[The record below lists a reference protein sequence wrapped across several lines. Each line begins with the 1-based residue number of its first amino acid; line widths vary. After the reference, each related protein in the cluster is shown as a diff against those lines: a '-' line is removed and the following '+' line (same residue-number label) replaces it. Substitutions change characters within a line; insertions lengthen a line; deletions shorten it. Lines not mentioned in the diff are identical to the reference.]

1 MNLLP
6 DSQQQ
11 QIVDTLIDVLGREAP
26 VDRFRE
32 HGEVGNLDY
41 RLWPTL
47 GELGFLGL
55 SLGEDFGGVGL
66 SAAEEVLV
74 FKEFGSHLL
83 SVGVFGLTLGARI
96 AALAGNE
103 ALCKGILSGSTKI
116 GVANKFDETVQLS
129 SAACA
134 GSFHLFEADESE
146 FVLLLSEHGAA
157 LVASDHFVDRTPV
170 KPMDAIL
177 SLARSELPATQPDY
191 WIAAS
196 DDALHT
202 RALLLAAAYATGVAV
217 TTQKMAVEYAKIRE
231 QFGKP
236 IGSFQAVKHLC
247 AEMAIRSEAAQSQ
260 CLLSALVFSENRD
273 DQIFQALSSKIT
285 SVDAA
290 LRNAASNIQIH
301 GAFGFTSEANAHH
314 FLKRAHVL
322 DQLWGDLR
330 HQRARLL
337 SLPTPAT

>member
-11 QIVDTLIDVLGREAP
+11 QILDTLSGLLREKAP
-26 VDRFRE
+26 IDRFRE
-32 HGEVGNLDY
+32 HGEVGNEDD
-41 RLWPTL
+41 RLWPIL
-47 GELGFLGL
+47 GDLGFLGL
-55 SLGEDFGGVGL
+55 GISDSFGGVGL

-74 FKEFGSHLL
+74 YREFGNQLL

-96 AALAGNE
+96 AALGGDDTM
-103 ALCKGILSGSTKI
+103 CRQILSGSLII
-116 GVANKFDETVQLS
+116 GVASSLHTPVQMSET
-129 SAACA
+129 ACA
-134 GSFHLFEADESE
+134 GAFHLFEASKADLI
-146 FVLLLSEHGAA
+146 LLMNEQGAA
-157 LVASDHFVDRTPV
+157 LITADQFVERKSV

-177 SLARSELPATQPDY
+177 TLERSQLPASRPAL
-191 WIAAS
+191 WIDAS

-202 RALLLAAAYATGVAV
+202 RAILLASAYATGIAA
-217 TTQKMAVEYAKIRE
+217 TTQSMAVEYAKIRE

-260 CLLSALVFSENRD
+260 CLFSALVVAEDRD
-273 DQIFQALSSKIT
+273 DKDFQAISSKIT

-290 LRNAASNIQIH
+290 LQNAASNIQIH
-301 GAFGFTSEANAHH
+301 GAFGFTAEANAHH
-314 FLKRAHVL
+314 FLKRAHVM

>member
-11 QIVDTLIDVLGREAP
+11 QIVDTLTDLLGREAP

-32 HGEVGNLDY
+32 HGEIGNTDH
-41 RLWPTL
+41 RMWPIL
-47 GELGFLGL
+47 GDLGFLGL
-55 SLGEDFGGVGL
+55 GVAEDAGGVGL
-66 SAAEEVLV
+66 TAAEEALV

-83 SVGVFGLTLGARI
+83 SVGVFGLTLGARV
-96 AALAGNE
+96 AALGGNE
-103 ALCKGILSGSTKI
+103 ELCKKILSGSAKI
-116 GVANKFDETVQLS
+116 GVANKFDDTVQLHGS
-129 SAACA
+129 SCT
-134 GSFHLFEADESE
+134 GSFHLFEADESD
-146 FVLLLSEHGAA
+146 FILLLNEQGAA
-157 LVASDHFVDRTPV
+157 LVSSGHFVDRTPV

-177 SLARSELPATQPDY
+177 SLTRGKLPETPPDY
-191 WIAAS
+191 WI
-196 DDALHT
+196 DANEDPLHT
-202 RALLLAAAYATGVAV
+202 RALLLAAAYATGIAV

-260 CLLSALVFSENRD
+260 CLLSALVFSENRE

-285 SVDAA
+285 GIDAA
-290 LRNAASNIQIH
+290 LQNAASNIQIH